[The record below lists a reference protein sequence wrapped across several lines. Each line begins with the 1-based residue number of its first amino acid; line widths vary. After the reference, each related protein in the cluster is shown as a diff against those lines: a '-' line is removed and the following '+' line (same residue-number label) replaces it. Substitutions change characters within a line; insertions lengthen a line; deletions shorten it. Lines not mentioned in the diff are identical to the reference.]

1 MLLTLHVMPLHN
13 TAMMISDSRAMAQIR
28 HLLMTA
34 LDNSFPAPRT
44 IPELEHECKVPYM
57 AERKAAWHKDAIKEQ
72 LRILLYA
79 GLIRTARNGYTLT
92 EKGRRDRQ
100 EVARFFNS
108 KQPQD
113 AA

>member
-1 MLLTLHVMPLHN
+1 ML
-13 TAMMISDSRAMAQIR
+13 ISDSRAMAQIR
-28 HLLMTA
+28 HELMSA

-44 IPELEHECKVPYM
+44 IPELEHECKVPLM
-57 AERKAAWHKDAIKEQ
+57 AERKAAWYKDAMKEQ
-72 LRILLYA
+72 LQVLSYA
-79 GLIRTARNGYTLT
+79 GLIRPVRNGYTLT

-100 EVARFFNS
+100 EVARLFNN